1 MNTNSYSNGLYGFL
15 CYFLLLLQMEGP
27 WKTVAIA
34 ADRVDKIER
43 GGKLRIYCRS
53 LTCEKECKEM
63 KVTFYV
69 K

>member
-1 MNTNSYSNGLYGFL
+1 
-15 CYFLLLLQMEGP
+15 MEGP

-43 GGKLRIYCRS
+43 GGELRIYCRS

-69 K
+69 L